1 MNAFRNALRT
11 CWPYRYRIAL
21 GWVCGWVSA
30 VLWTGSVSAVLPMFD
45 LLFGEPPS
53 AVRYV
58 DPTEDASATPE
69 SPAAALFAA
78 GEGETTPREPVLEVP
93 AGWHTVPDP
102 SVAAFEV
109 DGRTVRHAPALKVV
123 RREGGLSDLARE
135 ARRKDKLY
143 APAATWLA
151 GVLPSDRF
159 EALLWVMVAVV
170 VMGVARGG
178 LVYTSQYLV
187 GHAVARAMLTIRLRV
202 FEHVLRA
209 RLASL
214 AELKPTD
221 ILSRFQSD
229 CRNIL
234 DGMKTVLGK
243 VVIEPPRVLLCLAGA
258 VIVGVSIDPLL
269 PVIVLVATP
278 LLAYLVRRFAKRM
291 RRASRK
297 TLEGYA
303 GIVGVIEESLFGLR
317 VVKSY
322 RLEGHQRRRFFAT
335 GRRLLKQILRT
346 IRIDAATGPVVEA
359 LFTISV
365 AAAIAYGGYLIARR
379 GVNPAELTLF
389 FALLVGAADPVRK
402 LSNVSNRV
410 QMAASGADRVWELL
424 QAEPEP
430 RYGTHGTALARHAER
445 IAYQGVSF
453 AYTPGKPVLQEIDLT
468 IRHGEVVAIIGRT
481 GCGKTT
487 LVSLLPRFFE
497 PDAGTIRIDGTDLAD
512 VTLRSLRDQIA
523 YVPQEDILLSD
534 TVAANIAIGAPG
546 SHRRPPSRQAVE
558 QAARAAHAHA
568 FISDLPEGYDTP
580 LGERGT
586 TLSGGERQRVSL
598 ARAILRD
605 PAILILDE
613 ATSAL
618 DEETQALVQD
628 ALAEFV
634 RGRTTLL
641 IAHRLSTLSMADR
654 IVVMDAGRV
663 AGVGTHEELLASCPL
678 YRRLREVG
686 LDGM

>member
-1 MNAFRNALRT
+1 MNAFRDALRT

-21 GWVCGWVSA
+21 GWVCGWLGA
-30 VLWTGSVSAVLPMFD
+30 VLWVGSVSSVLPMFN
-45 LLFGEPPS
+45 LLFGAPPS

-58 DPTEDASATPE
+58 APSGRP
-69 SPAAALFAA
+69 SGPAAALLPA
-78 GEGETTPREPVLEVP
+78 GEEAAAPYRQPCLEVP
-93 AGWHTVPDP
+93 AGWTTVADP
-102 SVAAFEV
+102 SVETFAV
-109 DGRTVRHAPALKVV
+109 DGRTVRHAPSLRVV
-123 RREGGLSDLARE
+123 RREGGLADLARE
-135 ARRKDKLY
+135 ARRKEKIY

-151 GVLPSDRF
+151 EVLPADRF
-159 EALLWVMVAVV
+159 RALTWVMLALM
-170 VMGVARGG
+170 VMAVARGG
-178 LVYTSQYLV
+178 LVYVSQYLV
-187 GHAVARAMLTIRLRV
+187 GHTVARAMLTIRLRV
-202 FEHVLRA
+202 FEHVLRS
-209 RLASL
+209 RMASL
-214 AELKPTD
+214 ARHKPTD

-229 CRNIL
+229 CRNLL

-258 VIVGVSIDPLL
+258 IVIGVGIDPLL

-278 LLAYLVRRFAKRM
+278 LLAYLVRRFATRM

-303 GIVGVIEESLFGLR
+303 GIVGIIEESLFGLR

-322 RLEGHQRRRFFAT
+322 RLEGHQRRRFFTTA
-335 GRRLLKQILRT
+335 RRLLKQILRT

-365 AAAIAYGGYLIARR
+365 AAAIIYGGYLITRR
-379 GVNPAELTLF
+379 DVDPAELTYF
-389 FALLVGAADPVRK
+389 FALLAATADPVRK

-424 QAEPEP
+424 GMEIEP
-430 RYGTHGTALARHAER
+430 RYGTHGTALARHADR
-445 IAYQGVSF
+445 IEYAGVSF
-453 AYTPGKPVLQEIDLT
+453 AYVPGKPVLRDVDLT
-468 IRHGEVVAIIGRT
+468 VRHGEVVAIIGRT

-497 PDAGTIRIDGTDLAD
+497 PRAGTIRIDGTDLAG

-523 YVPQEDILLSD
+523 YVPQEDILLAD
-534 TVAANIAIGAPG
+534 TVAANIALGATG
-546 SHRRPPSRQAVE
+546 SHRRPPSRHAIE
-558 QAARAAHAHA
+558 QAARAAHAHD
-568 FISDLPEGYDTP
+568 FIRDLPQGYDTP

-628 ALAEFV
+628 TLAEFV
-634 RGRTTLL
+634 QGRTTLL

-663 AGVGTHEELLASCPL
+663 VGVGTHEALMGSCPA

>member
-1 MNAFRNALRT
+1 MNAFREALRT
-11 CWPYRYRIAL
+11 CWPYRYRILL
-21 GWVCGWVSA
+21 GWLCGWVGA
-30 VLWTGSVSAVLPMFD
+30 VLWLGSVSAVLPLFD

-58 DPTEDASATPE
+58 ESPGAADDAAG
-69 SPAAALFAA
+69 PAAALFGDAA
-78 GEGETTPREPVLEVP
+78 DADQDAGPCLEVP
-93 AGWHTVPDP
+93 AGWRTVADP
-102 SVAAFEV
+102 AVAGFEV
-109 DGRTVRHAPALKVV
+109 DGRTVRHAPSLRVV

-135 ARRKDKLY
+135 ARRRGKVY
-143 APAATWLA
+143 APLVSWLA
-151 GVLPSDRF
+151 ETLPADRF
-159 EALLWVMVAVV
+159 HAVLWVMVAVS
-170 VMGVARGG
+170 VMAVTRGG
-178 LVYTSQYLV
+178 LVYTSEYLV
-187 GHAVARAMLTIRLRV
+187 GHAVARALLTIRLRV

-209 RLASL
+209 RMASL
-214 AELKPTD
+214 ARLKPTD
-221 ILSRFQSD
+221 VLSRFQSD

-258 VIVGVSIDPLL
+258 VAVGVGIDPLL
-269 PVIVLVATP
+269 PIIVLVATP
-278 LLAYLVRRFAKRM
+278 PLAYLVRRFAVRM

-297 TLEGYA
+297 TLEQHA
-303 GIVGVIEESLFGLR
+303 GLVGVIEESLFGLR

-379 GVNPAELTLF
+379 GVDPAELTLF

-424 QAEPEP
+424 GTDREP
-430 RYGTHGTALARHAER
+430 RYGTHGTELARHREQ
-445 IAYQGVSF
+445 IAFENVSF
-453 AYTPGKPVLQEIDLT
+453 AYVPGKPVLRDINLAVN
-468 IRHGEVVAIIGRT
+468 HGEVMAIIGRT

-497 PDAGTIRIDGTDLAD
+497 PDAGAVRIDGTDLAD

-546 SHRRPPSRQAVE
+546 SHRRAPSDEAIE
-558 QAARAAHAHA
+558 QAARAAHADA
-568 FISDLPEGYDTP
+568 FIRDLPQGYATR

-654 IVVMDAGRV
+654 IVVMDAGRIV
-663 AGVGTHEELLASCPL
+663 GVGTHEELLQACPL

-686 LDGM
+686 LDGV